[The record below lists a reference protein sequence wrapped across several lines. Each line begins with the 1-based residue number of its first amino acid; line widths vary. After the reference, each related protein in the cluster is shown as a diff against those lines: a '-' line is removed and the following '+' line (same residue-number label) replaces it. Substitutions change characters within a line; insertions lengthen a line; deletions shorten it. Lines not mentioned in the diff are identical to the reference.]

1 MLDKTTLPKVR
12 GRYRFDADLSK
23 TNWFQVGG
31 TADVLFKPEDAQD
44 LADFMRAKAADLPV
58 TLIGVGS
65 NLIIRDGG
73 IDGCVIRLGRGF
85 AQMESQGDTLTVGAG
100 CLDVNVAHYSADC
113 ALSGMEFLAGIP
125 GTIGGALAM
134 NAGAY
139 GSEIKDTLLEVQ
151 VVTPEGEVKWVSPET
166 FNYAYRHAD
175 IPAGWIFTAAK
186 LRGTKAD
193 STTIATRIAEI
204 QKAREETQ
212 PIRSK
217 TGGSTF
223 RNPDGH
229 KAWQLVDE
237 AGCRGFSI
245 GDAQVSEKHCNFMIN
260 NGTATAA
267 EIEALG
273 DEVRKRV
280 KAHSGIDLHWEI
292 KRIGNA

>member
-1 MLDKTTLPKVR
+1 MDESQLPKVR

-31 TADVLFKPEDAQD
+31 LAEVMFKPEDAED
-44 LADFMRAKAADLPV
+44 LASFMRERSENLPV
-58 TLIGVGS
+58 TIIGVGS
-65 NLIIRDGG
+65 NLIVRDGG
-73 IDGCVIRLGRGF
+73 IDGVVIRLGRGF
-85 AQMESQGDTLTVGAG
+85 AKMEQEGDILTVGAG

-113 ALSGMEFLAGIP
+113 GLAGMEFLSGIP

-139 GSEIKDTLLEVQ
+139 GSEIKDVLLEVQ
-151 VVTPEGEVKWVSPET
+151 VVTAEGEVKWVSPEL
-166 FNYAYRHAD
+166 FNYSYRHAD
-175 IPAGWIFTAAK
+175 LPEGWVFTAAK
-186 LRGTKAD
+186 LRGAVGD
-193 STTIATRIAEI
+193 STEISAKIDEI

-223 RNPDGH
+223 RNPEGH

-237 AGCRGFSI
+237 AGCRGLAI
-245 GDAQVSEKHCNFMIN
+245 GDAQVSKKHCNFMIN
-260 NGTATAA
+260 NANATAKD
-267 EIEALG
+267 IEALG

-280 KAHSGIDLHWEI
+280 KDASGIDLHWEI
-292 KRIGNA
+292 KRIGKSV